1 MSTIP
6 TTPFRLKDGKM
17 MVLRSATAADAPQLL
32 EHVHA
37 IFAEGEFVL
46 STLEDFHMT
55 EEQEALWLQT
65 NLNDPCKVV
74 IVAENESQ
82 IIGMLHFHNGER
94 KRISHQGELSMS
106 VNREWRDQGIGRALL
121 SALILWAQRQPVI
134 EKVCLEVFATNTR
147 AISLYRAL
155 GFQEEGR
162 FVKQI
167 KLGTGIY
174 VDTIRMGRFVK

>member
-1 MSTIP
+1 MSTI
-6 TTPFRLKDGKM
+6 TATPFRLKDGKM
-17 MVLRSATAADAPQLL
+17 MVLRSATPADAPQIL

-37 IFAEGEFVL
+37 ILAEGEFVL

-65 NLNDPCKVV
+65 NLDEPCKVV

-82 IIGMLHFHNGER
+82 LIGLLNFHNGER

-106 VNREWRDQGIGRALL
+106 VNRAWRSQGIGRALL
-121 SALILWAQRQPVI
+121 SALILWAQQEPVI

-147 AISLYRAL
+147 AISLYQAL
-155 GFQEEGR
+155 AFQEEGR
-162 FVKQI
+162 LVKQI
-167 KLGTGIY
+167 KLGPGMY

>member
-1 MSTIP
+1 MSTIEA
-6 TTPFRLKDGKM
+6 TPFRLKDGRM
-17 MVLRSATAADAPQLL
+17 MVLCAATPADARQIL

-65 NLNDPCKVV
+65 NLDDPGKIV

-82 IIGMLHFHNGER
+82 IIGMLDFHNGER
-94 KRISHQGELSMS
+94 KRIAHHGEFGIS
-106 VNREWRDQGIGRALL
+106 VNRAWRNQGVGRALL
-121 SALILWAQRQPVI
+121 SRLLLWAQEQPAI

-147 AISLYRAL
+147 AISLYQDLA
-155 GFQEEGR
+155 FQEEGR
-162 FVKQI
+162 FAKQI
-167 KLGTGIY
+167 KLAPGMY